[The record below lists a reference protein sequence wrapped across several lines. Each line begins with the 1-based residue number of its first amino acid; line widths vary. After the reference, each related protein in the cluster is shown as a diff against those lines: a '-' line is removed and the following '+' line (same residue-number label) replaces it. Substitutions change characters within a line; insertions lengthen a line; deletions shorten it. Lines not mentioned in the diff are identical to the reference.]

1 MQLQGCTCLPHG
13 PLPAPEVSRG
23 FAHESVRSALIE
35 PPQQK
40 CGNTQT
46 AITFYKSCYFLCTN
60 FAICCRVIM
69 IATVAD
75 LNFQKC
81 PSILKAKN
89 NTFSLKVSGP
99 KQCTI
104 RPVFS
109 GTYENNKGK
118 DHTKELFTTWSKL
131 ESFFKKVY
139 FGQLIYHLWL
149 CTFVYYILLAQN
161 VSRVFNAQIFQLS
174 TQ

>member
-23 FAHESVRSALIE
+23 FAHESVRSALIA

-46 AITFYKSCYFLCTN
+46 AITFYKSGYFLCTN

-69 IATVAD
+69 IARVAD

-81 PSILKAKN
+81 PAILKAKK
-89 NTFSLKVSGP
+89 TFSLRFSCP

-104 RPVFS
+104 RPFFS
-109 GTYENNKGK
+109 STLENNQGK
-118 DHTKELFTTWSKL
+118 DQTKELLTTWSKL
-131 ESFFKKVY
+131 EPFFKKVY
-139 FGQLIYHLWL
+139 FGQLIHHL
-149 CTFVYYILLAQN
+149 
-161 VSRVFNAQIFQLS
+161 
-174 TQ
+174 